1 MPPQGTTAKPAVPE
15 LLAADEPAPFTVLN
29 PAADKPVLL
38 VCDHASRVFPRS
50 LGDLGLDPLARRCH
64 LALDIGAEALTI
76 RLAESLG
83 VSAVLAGYSRLVVD
97 CNRDLLDPGAFLE
110 FGDGIVVPGNRR
122 LSPAQK
128 TARADAIYWPYH
140 RAIDT
145 EIKRLTGMHRSPGVI
160 AIHSFTPVLDGVS
173 RPWEFGILWDADR
186 RISDVLIR
194 ELSTAGF
201 VVGDNEPYSGRAPQ
215 DFTVDNH
222 AEAAGLPHVG
232 IEVRQDLIDDDEG
245 VAGIAAI
252 LHGIIQRIPA
262 GIFGPPGVSA
272 EIGRAASMDSKSE
285 QGQSE
290 TGQSEKGQL
299 RKAQRT

>member
-1 MPPQGTTAKPAVPE
+1 MPPPGTPAKPAAPE

-29 PAADKPVLL
+29 PASDKPALL
-38 VCDHASRVFPRS
+38 VCDHASRLFPRS

-64 LALDIGAEALTI
+64 LALDIGAEALTV

-83 VSAVLAGYSRLVVD
+83 VTAVLAAYSRLVVD

-110 FGDGIVVPGNRR
+110 FGDGIVVHGNRH

-140 RAIDT
+140 RAIDA
-145 EIKRLTGMHRSPGVI
+145 EIKRLTGGLRSPGVI

-173 RPWEFGILWDADR
+173 RPWEFGVLWDADR
-186 RISDVLIR
+186 RVSDILIR
-194 ELSTAGF
+194 ELTAAGF

-215 DFTVDNH
+215 DFTIDNH

-252 LHGIIQRIPA
+252 LHASIQRIPA
-262 GIFGPPGVSA
+262 GVFGPMGEQD
-272 EIGRAASMDSKSE
+272 EIDHAASRH
-285 QGQSE
+285 
-290 TGQSEKGQL
+290 GQSEKAQSK
-299 RKAQRT
+299 RAQRK